1 MAAVRGVFVSLGALL
16 LIGILLITM
25 IAGRERAEEQ
35 TRIELEYL
43 QNRLASEYLDV
54 LDRATIPRTIAIKA
68 KSALKDSSRPT
79 SEGTLLGIIR
89 DDVASTVTTEY
100 EELGIPLSNVDFV
113 LTSLSWSQQDSW
125 IITLEYEY
133 RLEATSNPGIRWEI
147 DGTGEVDVSVVG
159 FVHPEFDDVD
169 RYGRISRAFWGQNA
183 SDLTCVLKSIDS
195 SVSCGP
201 GTFQLCS
208 ASRYPGECV

>member
-1 MAAVRGVFVSLGALL
+1 MSLGALL

-54 LDRATIPRTIAIKA
+54 VYRATIPRAIAIKA

-159 FVHPEFDDVD
+159 FVHPIYDDPHPTYPD
-169 RYGRISRAFWGQNA
+169 ELKYGRISRAFWGQNA

-195 SVSCGP
+195 SVICGS

-208 ASRYPGECV
+208 SSQYPLECN